1 MLFAVILR
9 NKPGQGELGVRYRE
23 PHIQWLDEHKD
34 AVRVAG
40 SLRETVD
47 ATPVGGLWIVEAP
60 SKEAVLALLATDP
73 YFTCGL
79 RQSHEVLHWRKAF
92 PSRQVPV

>member
-9 NKPGQGELGVRYRE
+9 NRPGQAELGALHRDQ
-23 PHIQWLDEHKD
+23 HIRWLDEHKD
-34 AVRVAG
+34 VVRVAG
-40 SLRETVD
+40 SLRETYD
-47 ATPVGGLWIVEAP
+47 ATPVGGLWVVEAP
-60 SKEAVLALLATDP
+60 SKEAVLALLVTDP

-92 PSRQVPV
+92 PSRQVAV

>member
-9 NKPGQGELGVRYRE
+9 NKPGQAELGVRYRE
-23 PHIQWLDEHKD
+23 SHIQWLDEHKD

-40 SLRETVD
+40 SLRETFD
-47 ATPVGGLWIVEAP
+47 ETPVGGLWVVEAA
-60 SKEAVLALLATDP
+60 SKEAVLALLVTDP

-92 PSRQVPV
+92 PSRQVAV

>member
-9 NKPGQGELGVRYRE
+9 NRPGQAELGALYRDQ
-23 PHIQWLDEHKD
+23 HIQWLDEHKD

-40 SLRETVD
+40 SLRETFD
-47 ATPVGGLWIVEAP
+47 ATPVGGLWVVEAP
-60 SKEAVLALLATDP
+60 SKEAVSALVVTDP
-73 YFTCGL
+73 YFICGL

-92 PSRQVPV
+92 PSRQVAV

>member
-9 NKPGQGELGVRYRE
+9 NKPDQAELGAQYRE
-23 PHIQWLDEHKD
+23 AHIQWLDEHRD

-40 SLRETVD
+40 SLREAFD
-47 ATPVGGLWIVEAP
+47 ATPVGGLWVVEAP
-60 SKEAVLALLATDP
+60 SKEAVLALLVTDP

-92 PSRQVPV
+92 PLRQVPV

>member
-9 NKPGQGELGVRYRE
+9 NKPDQAELGAQYRE
-23 PHIQWLDEHKD
+23 AHIQWLDEPRD

-40 SLRETVD
+40 SLREAFD
-47 ATPVGGLWIVEAP
+47 ATPVGGLWVVEAP
-60 SKEAVLALLATDP
+60 SKEAVLALLVTDP

-92 PSRQVPV
+92 PLRQVPV